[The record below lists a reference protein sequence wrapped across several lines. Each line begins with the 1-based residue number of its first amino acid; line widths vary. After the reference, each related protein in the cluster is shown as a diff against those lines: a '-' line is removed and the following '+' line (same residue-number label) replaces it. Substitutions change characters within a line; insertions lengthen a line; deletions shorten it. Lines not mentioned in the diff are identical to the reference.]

1 MATLNLTP
9 ILEEEWSYFVD
20 LGIVFEQRCKQI
32 AQKIKLQLE
41 LDQREIAMYQQAH
54 QRIEA
59 LLVERPH
66 L

>member
-20 LGIVFEQRCKQI
+20 LGIVFEPRCKQI
-32 AQKIKLQLE
+32 AQKIKQGLE

-59 LLVERPH
+59 LLVERPD